1 MTTTIGILLSLS
13 LFPAKAIAQ
22 LRQKQ
27 LSYLTH
33 ILETQPFFALGA
45 EQLHF
50 KG

>member
-1 MTTTIGILLSLS
+1 MTIGILLSLS
-13 LFPAKAIAQ
+13 LFPAKAMKAQ